1 MTSTVLKYLEFI
13 LYYLSALFFCIFLQI
28 LHVDVKSKHWL
39 GQNSCNLYFAIFQFF
54 CRQRL
59 HYVSDAAGA
68 AAISAINIKEALD
81 LIYKG
86 INFFLNNTFLDI
98 FFYVPRYL
106 KFDLLF

>member
-13 LYYLSALFFCIFLQI
+13 YSSALFFCIFLQI

-39 GQNSCNLYFAIFQFF
+39 GQNSCNLYFAILQFF

-68 AAISAINIKEALD
+68 AAISANNIKEALD

-86 INFFLNNTFLDI
+86 INLI
-98 FFYVPRYL
+98 FFKQYFP
-106 KFDLLF
+106 

>member
-13 LYYLSALFFCIFLQI
+13 YLSALFFCIFLQI

-39 GQNSCNLYFAIFQFF
+39 GQKSCNLYFAIFQFF

-68 AAISAINIKEALD
+68 AAISANDIKEALD

-86 INFFLNNTFLDI
+86 INFFLKTILSLKC
-98 FFYVPRYL
+98 FFNVLRYL

>member
-13 LYYLSALFFCIFLQI
+13 YLSALFFCIFFANITCRCEKQAL
-28 LHVDVKSKHWL
+28 VGAD
-39 GQNSCNLYFAIFQFF
+39 SCNLYFAIFQFF

-68 AAISAINIKEALD
+68 AAISANNIKEALD

-86 INFFLNNTFLDI
+86 INFFFINNTFLEI
-98 FFYVPRYL
+98 FFL
-106 KFDLLF
+106 CS

>member
-13 LYYLSALFFCIFLQI
+13 YLSALFFCIFFQM

-68 AAISAINIKEALD
+68 AAISANNIKEALD

-86 INFFLNNTFLDI
+86 INFFFLNNTFLDI
-98 FFYVPRYL
+98 FFYVLRLL

>member
-1 MTSTVLKYLEFI
+1 M
-13 LYYLSALFFCIFLQI
+13 

-68 AAISAINIKEALD
+68 AAISANNIKEALD

-86 INFFLNNTFLDI
+86 INFFFKTILSLI
-98 FFYVPRYL
+98 FFFMFLGILSLTSYFR
-106 KFDLLF
+106 

>member
-1 MTSTVLKYLEFI
+1 MTSTVLKYLDFI
-13 LYYLSALFFCIFLQI
+13 YLSALFFCIFFLQI

-68 AAISAINIKEALD
+68 AAISANNIKEALD

-86 INFFLNNTFLDI
+86 INFF
-98 FFYVPRYL
+98 FFKQYFP
-106 KFDLLF
+106 

>member
-1 MTSTVLKYLEFI
+1 MWKASIGWGRIPVIYI
-13 LYYLSALFFCIFLQI
+13 L
-28 LHVDVKSKHWL
+28 
-39 GQNSCNLYFAIFQFF
+39 QFF

-68 AAISAINIKEALD
+68 AAISANNIKEALD

-86 INFFLNNTFLDI
+86 INFFFLNNTFLDI
-98 FFYVPRYL
+98 FFYVLRYL

>member
-1 MTSTVLKYLEFI
+1 MTSTVLKYLEFT
-13 LYYLSALFFCIFLQI
+13 YLSALFFCIFLQM

-68 AAISAINIKEALD
+68 AAISANNIKEALD

-86 INFFLNNTFLDI
+86 IIFFLNNTFLDI
-98 FFYVPRYL
+98 FFMFLGILSLTSYFR
-106 KFDLLF
+106 

>member
-13 LYYLSALFFCIFLQI
+13 YLWALFFCIF
-28 LHVDVKSKHWL
+28 
-39 GQNSCNLYFAIFQFF
+39 FANITCRCEKQALVGGRIPVIYIFQFF

-68 AAISAINIKEALD
+68 AAISANNIKEALD

-86 INFFLNNTFLDI
+86 IFFF
-98 FFYVPRYL
+98 
-106 KFDLLF
+106 